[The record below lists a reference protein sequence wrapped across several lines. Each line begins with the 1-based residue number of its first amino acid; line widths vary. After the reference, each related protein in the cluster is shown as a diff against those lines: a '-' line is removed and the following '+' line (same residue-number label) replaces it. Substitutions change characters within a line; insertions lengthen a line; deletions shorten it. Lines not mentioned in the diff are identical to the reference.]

1 MRQINL
7 LPSELGAREV
17 KQRTIPFVVI
27 AVAAGIAAVVFPWLA
42 LKQVNSSISN
52 QVAKRQLQVGLVVVP
67 QNVAANEAQTAALAD
82 TTNRISI
89 LNTLAKS
96 EIDWQRV
103 FDLVQASIPKDVVLT
118 SYHVAVAGTTTTLDI
133 SGTAPSNLSFASFI
147 DSLKVDTHYTVFVVD
162 GFSYNATDG
171 SVVFSITATINP
183 ADIEFNTPSW
193 ISAFAPPF

>member
-183 ADIEFNTPSW
+183 ADIEFNTPS
-193 ISAFAPPF
+193 